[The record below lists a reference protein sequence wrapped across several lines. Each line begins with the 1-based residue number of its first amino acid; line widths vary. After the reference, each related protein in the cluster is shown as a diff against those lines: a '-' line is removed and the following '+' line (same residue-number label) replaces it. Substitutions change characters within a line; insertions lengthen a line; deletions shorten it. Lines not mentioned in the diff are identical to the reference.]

1 VNKFTVLPVSLDESV
16 FEVKLLFTFYGALD
30 FMKKANLM
38 IAGSLGFLVLG
49 LGLVGCGNPKDA
61 SKGNFAK
68 AISQKLEKEPH
79 TIPGRSNGMSRG
91 DCAISVGAMGTERY
105 YADKGNDELVRL
117 GFLSRKAVT
126 IPPVSKY
133 SSAEERIVYELTDQ
147 GKKIA
152 QLSSRGSNN
161 QYNLPFCKV
170 SFKEVISYTE
180 PSDAMGVKASHV
192 KYAYTL
198 GDFPDW
204 VKDEALL
211 NLSDSMKSAVD
222 SAGKTLTAEQSLVLT
237 NEGWSTDLPG

>member
-1 VNKFTVLPVSLDESV
+1 
-16 FEVKLLFTFYGALD
+16 
-30 FMKKANLM
+30 MMKANLM

-61 SKGNFAK
+61 SKGNFGK
-68 AISQKLEKEPH
+68 AISQKLEKAPH
-79 TIPGRSNGMSRG
+79 TIPDRSNGSRSG
-91 DCAISVGAMGTERY
+91 CAISVGAMGTERY
-105 YADKGNDELVRL
+105 SADKNNDELVRL
-117 GFLSRKAVT
+117 GFLSRKTVT
-126 IPPVSKY
+126 IPPFSKY
-133 SSAEERIVYELTDQ
+133 SSAEEKIVYELTEQ

-152 QLSSRGSNN
+152 QLSSRGSTN

-170 SFKEVISYTE
+170 SFKEVLSYTE

-211 NLSDSMKSAVD
+211 NLNDSIKSAVD